1 MSDKIQTENI
11 GKLGFGYMRLPRK
24 GAAFDME
31 QINKMADAF
40 LESGGTYFDTAYV
53 YEGAE
58 IALRESLVKRHP
70 RKNVQIATKLPLFS
84 AKSLKQLEEYFET
97 SLERLGTDY
106 IDFYLLHSLSAKSS
120 KKAEELGAWEYVAK
134 LKEKGLIRHV
144 GFSLHAP
151 PDDLE
156 EILSKHP
163 EAEFVQLQINYHD
176 WDNPDINARRLYEI
190 ARKYNKPIIVMEPL
204 LAGLLASNT
213 SPIANHLRSAN
224 PNASIASWA
233 LRFVAQLDGVFVTLS
248 GMSSLAQMTDNI
260 AIYAD
265 INPLSKEEQL
275 VIDKA
280 VEIINSAQRIAC
292 TDCRYCVAD
301 CPSNINIPFLI
312 EIYNNYLIH
321 NTSTNLSH
329 SYKWAT
335 MNTGKAGDC
344 TACRACEDRCPQKIE
359 IVDTLSKISALLEA
373 NR

>member
-156 EILSKHP
+156 EILGKHP

-248 GMSSLAQMTDNI
+248 GMSLLEQMTDNI
-260 AIYAD
+260 ATYAD
-265 INPLSKEEQL
+265 IKPLSKDEQL